1 VPLYACEH
9 CGFTSAAFRLEAVSA
24 HRLEYPDCDGVMR
37 IVFRS
42 EDRVRGQS
50 FASGGMSGRST
61 RPTQEERQG
70 LPPVGRRVFEV
81 RERVDVDGV
90 LRLILMGD
98 LDLPVVEIVSER
110 LEELKAAGGP
120 VRLDLSQLAF
130 IDSSGLQALIV
141 ALIDARSI
149 GWELEVAPE
158 VGPSVERAAQ
168 VVGIA
173 QVLWPQERPDS
184 RSDAAQSAT
193 PPHELA

>member
-1 VPLYACEH
+1 MPLYACER

-42 EDRVRGQS
+42 EDRVRGRSLAFGGVSGQS
-50 FASGGMSGRST
+50 A
-61 RPTQEERQG
+61 PPVQEGQG
-70 LPPVGRRVFEV
+70 LPLAGRRVFEV
-81 RERVDVDGV
+81 RERLDVDGM
-90 LRLILMGD
+90 LRLILGGD
-98 LDLPVVEIVSER
+98 LDLPVTETLSGR

-149 GWELEVAPE
+149 GWQLEIAPE
-158 VGPSVERAAQ
+158 VSPSVERAAQ

-173 QVLWPQERPDS
+173 QVLWPQDRPDP
-184 RSDAAQSAT
+184 RSDPAQSAT